1 MKLTYRDAG
10 VDTERAA
17 AAISALKGLIASSH
31 DANVMQGIGAFGSMY
46 ALGDNVLVAGTDGV
60 GTKLILARD
69 LEDYSQI
76 GFDLVGMCV
85 NDIICHGAK
94 PLFFLDYL
102 AMGAL
107 HETRY
112 ATVIESIVK
121 ACQAAKVSL
130 VGGESA
136 EMPDMY
142 QVDDIDL
149 AGFCVGIV
157 SRKKLITGNAI
168 KAGDKLIGVASNG
181 FHANGFTLIRK
192 LIERYPT
199 ELVPYQREFLRPTQL
214 YTDLVLTLMNQIEL
228 KGIAHITGGGF
239 FENIPR
245 VLPKGLSFVIRQS
258 QLITPKL
265 FERVC
270 ALANLN
276 TIEAYSTFNMGYGMV
291 FVVAAG
297 DVERFNAIAQKLG
310 HQSNVIGEVKV
321 GSEHTIL

>member
-1 MKLTYRDAG
+1 MKLTYRDVG
-10 VDTERAA
+10 VDSKRAN

-46 ALGDNVLVAGTDGV
+46 ALGDDVLVAGTDGV

-69 LEDYSQI
+69 LQDYSQI
-76 GFDLVGMCV
+76 GYDLVGMCV
-85 NDIICHGAK
+85 NDIVCHGAK

-102 AMGAL
+102 AMGTL
-107 HETRY
+107 NETRY
-112 ATVIESIVK
+112 RAVIESITK

-149 AGFCVGIV
+149 AGFCVGVV
-157 SRKKLITGNAI
+157 SRQKLITGRAI
-168 KAGDKLIGVASNG
+168 AAGDKLIGVASNG

-192 LIERYPT
+192 LIERYPAQ
-199 ELVPYQREFLRPTQL
+199 LAPYQTEFLKPTRL
-214 YTDLVLTLMNQIEL
+214 YPDLVLAAMDQIEL

-245 VLPKGLSFVIRQS
+245 VLPKGLSFAVRQS
-258 QLITPKL
+258 ELVTPEL
-265 FERVC
+265 FVRVC
-270 ALANLN
+270 DLAGLD
-276 TIEAYSTFNMGYGMV
+276 TVEAYSTFNMGYGMV

-297 DVERFNAIAQKLG
+297 DVASFIAIAQRLG
-310 HQSNVIGEVKV
+310 HQSNVIGEVKA
-321 GSEHTIL
+321 GSEHSIS